1 MKTRIWFVVWLLLV
15 TIPNPVFGQ
24 GRDSI
29 PPVSTPGD
37 TLAPQKAE
45 DVKTGARFQE
55 KEQAKR
61 YDEGADVLS
70 SRQDLVPGR
79 GNRSI
84 SGLPC
89 ITLTSRNRWY
99 HDTVAPASVSD
110 TSVVYALDGSM
121 LVPFSDTRFPRTI
134 DSAESTS

>member
-1 MKTRIWFVVWLLLV
+1 MKRSLFALILQLLV
-15 TIPNPVFGQ
+15 LSPSLSGQ
-24 GRDSI
+24 ERDSI
-29 PPVSTPGD
+29 PPVLASGD

-45 DVKTGARFQE
+45 DVKTGAIFQE
-55 KEQAKR
+55 KEQAKC

-70 SRQDLVPGR
+70 STQHLMPGP

-134 DSAESTS
+134 DSAENTS